1 MSLPE
6 FKRLDE
12 YLALPREPQPWVIK
26 PIIPVGG
33 LVNTY
38 GKPKTGKS
46 FLIMGMAQA
55 VANGDETWEGYEIC
69 KSGPVAYLQVDT
81 PREEWAKR
89 IETVRELSQADS
101 IPFYIADMWLIPK
114 YPMDILDPN
123 SETLVWLKT
132 EMAKVKPVMVIVDTL
147 REVHS
152 GDEDS
157 STVMR
162 NVITGIVG
170 ACMPEKGEDRPSPA
184 IVFISHARKDA
195 AGWQND
201 GQDDMMDQARGSSY
215 VNGRMDVIM
224 QVTPKTM
231 KFKGRATGEQKRT
244 IIKDDKGWIHIQHED
259 DGSDKAIEA
268 LVEEHPKLSINGLAK
283 KLSALMGY
291 SLSTATRRIILW
303 QEKHSKNQ
311 PPQQEP
317 SK

>member
-1 MSLPE
+1 MAVLPE

-12 YLALPREPQPWVIK
+12 YLALPREPQPWIVK

-33 LVNTY
+33 LVNAY

-69 KSGPVAYLQVDT
+69 QHGPVAYLQVDT
-81 PREEWAKR
+81 PRPEWAKR
-89 IETVRELSQADS
+89 IETVRELSQSDD

-123 SETLVWLKT
+123 SEALQWLKDQ
-132 EMAKVKPVMVIVDTL
+132 MRRVKPILVIVDTL
-147 REVHS
+147 REIHS

-170 ACMPEKGEDRPSPA
+170 ACMPEQGEDRPSPS

-195 AGWQND
+195 SGWQMQD

-215 VNGRMDVIM
+215 VNGRMDNIIH
-224 QVTPKTM
+224 VTPKTM
-231 KFKGRATGEQKRT
+231 RFKGRATGEQKRS
-244 IIKDDKGWIHIQHED
+244 IYKDDKGWVHIVQED
-259 DGSDKAIEA
+259 DGSDAVIRDMMMEKPGLSTNAYAKLLEA
-268 LVEEHPKLSINGLAK
+268 Q
-283 KLSALMGY
+283 MGY
-291 SLSTATRRIILW
+291 SLSTATRRIHQW
-303 QEKHSKNQ
+303 QEKQAKTKTGKS
-311 PPQQEP
+311 
-317 SK
+317 S